1 MSDGKILNGSNGD
14 GKQTFTIS
22 AFSENHI
29 GLLNRITIIFT
40 RRQVNIESLT
50 VSGSALPGIH
60 KFTIVVH
67 DTPEKVE
74 KVVRQ
79 IEKLVEVLKAFSH
92 TEDEVI
98 HQEIALYKVPTK
110 ALVEG
115 DIIEQTIREHHARI
129 LEVRPEYTVIELTG
143 HKEETQALFDVLNN
157 YGLLQFTRS
166 GRIAVTKSSKELF
179 TSYLQ
184 EAGDNTVE
192 YA

>member
-1 MSDGKILNGSNGD
+1 MSDGKKLNGSNGD

-184 EAGDNTVE
+184 EAGDNTIE

>member
-1 MSDGKILNGSNGD
+1 MSDEKKLNGSNGD
-14 GKQTFTIS
+14 GKLTFTIS

-79 IEKLVEVLKAFSH
+79 IEKLVEVLKAFCH